1 MKEVLFIAPG
11 NKNSKGGIGLC
22 VNNYSKYIDPFKL
35 IVTHRFHSKVL
46 NTIWFPV
53 CVFELI
59 LRLLTDSE
67 IKIIHIHGASKGSFY
82 RKYILF
88 SVVHK
93 LFKKKLI
100 YHIHGGGFRDFYLES
115 SFFIQKRV
123 RYVIQSADVV
133 ICLSEKWKHFFSSA
147 FHPKRL
153 VILNNMIIPPEKP
166 NEIVLN
172 GKLQFLFLGLIGDNK
187 GIFDL
192 LKTIS
197 KNRDVLED
205 KMILKIAGNGET
217 GRLEKAILNW
227 NLEDIVQFEGW
238 VDSEKKDQLLRSSH
252 IFILTSYKEGLPLSI
267 LEAMSYSLP
276 IISSHAGG
284 IPDLI
289 HKYRNGILVD
299 AGNQEEIKSAILKL
313 TDNQNL
319 IQIYSERSAKGV
331 VDFYPDSVLKTLF
344 SIYHELQRIQG
355 LLVKQN

>member
-22 VNNYSKYIDPFKL
+22 VNNFSKYMEPFKL
-35 IVTHRFHSKVL
+35 IVTHRFHSKLL
-46 NTIWFPV
+46 NTIYFPV

-59 LRLLTDSE
+59 FRLVTDSE

-88 SVVHK
+88 SILRK
-93 LFKKKLI
+93 LFNKKLI

-115 SFFIQKRV
+115 SVFIQKRV

-147 FHPKRL
+147 FRPKRL
-153 VILNNMIIPPEKP
+153 VILNNMIIPPKKP
-166 NEIVLN
+166 NKIVIN

-187 GIFDL
+187 GIFDV

-197 KNRDVLED
+197 KSRADLEG
-205 KMILKIAGNGET
+205 KMNLKIAGNGEI
-217 GRLEKAILNW
+217 GRLQEAIIDW
-227 NLEDIVQFEGW
+227 GLEDIVQFEGW

-276 IISSHAGG
+276 IIASHAGG
-284 IPDLI
+284 IPDLL
-289 HKYRNGILVD
+289 HKYTNGILVD
-299 AGNQEEIKSAILKL
+299 AGNQEEIKRAILKL
-313 TDNQNL
+313 CDNQNQ

-331 VDFYPDSVLKTLF
+331 VDFYPNRVLKTLF
-344 SIYHELQRIQG
+344 SIYYELQRSKG
-355 LLVKQN
+355 LLVEKN

>member
-22 VNNYSKYIDPFKL
+22 VNNYSKYIEPFKL

-59 LRLLTDSE
+59 FRLLTDSD
-67 IKIIHIHGASKGSFY
+67 IQIIHIHGASKGSFY

-93 LFKKKLI
+93 LFNKKLI

-115 SFFIQKRV
+115 SVFIQKRI

-153 VILNNMIIPPEKP
+153 EILNNMIIPPEKP
-166 NEIVLN
+166 NKIVLN

-197 KNRDVLED
+197 KNRGELEG
-205 KMILKIAGNGET
+205 KMILKIAGNGEIS
-217 GRLEKAILNW
+217 RLTEAVSNW
-227 NLEDIVQFEGW
+227 KLENIVQFEGW
-238 VDSEKKDQLLRSSH
+238 VDAEKKDQLLRSSH
-252 IFILTSYKEGLPLSI
+252 IFILPSYREGLPLSI

-299 AGNQEEIKSAILKL
+299 AGNQEEIKTAILKL
-313 TDNQNL
+313 INNQNL
-319 IQIYSERSAKGV
+319 IKIYSERSAKGV
-331 VDFYPDSVLKTLF
+331 VDFYPNRVLKTLF
-344 SIYHELQRIQG
+344 SIYHELQSSKG
-355 LLVKQN
+355 LFVEQN

>member
-22 VNNYSKYIDPFKL
+22 VNNYSKYIEPFKL

-46 NTIWFPV
+46 NSIWFPF

-59 LRLLTDSE
+59 IRLLADSE

-93 LFKKKLI
+93 FFRKKLI

-115 SFFIQKRV
+115 SVFMQKRV
-123 RYVIQSADVV
+123 QYVIQSADVV
-133 ICLSEKWKHFFSSA
+133 ICLSEKWKLFFSSA
-147 FHPKRL
+147 FSPKRL

-197 KNRDVLED
+197 KNRGDLKG

-217 GRLEKAILNW
+217 GRLQKAILNW

-276 IISSHAGG
+276 IISSYAGG

-289 HKYRNGILVD
+289 HKYKNGILVN
-299 AGNQEEIKSAILKL
+299 AGNKEEIKSAILKL
-313 TDNQNL
+313 TDNQSL

-331 VDFYPDSVLKTLF
+331 VNFYPDNVLKTLF
-344 SIYHELQRIQG
+344 SIYHELQRSKG
-355 LLVKQN
+355 LLIEQN